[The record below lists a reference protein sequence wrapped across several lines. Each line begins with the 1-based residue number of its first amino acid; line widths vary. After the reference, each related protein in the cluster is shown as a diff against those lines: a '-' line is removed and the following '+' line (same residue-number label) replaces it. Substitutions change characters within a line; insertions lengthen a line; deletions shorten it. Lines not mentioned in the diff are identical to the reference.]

1 MEAETASAPELSFS
15 SLVAHDREKRRRK
28 RVEQKNSSPAP
39 VSLASKRGW
48 TDFVSPASSRTSSK
62 RPTLV
67 GQLREERQTWQQKF
81 NQQDEQLVRLSE
93 RHYDLQKEMQ
103 KKQAEWESNRVHL
116 SQQLQTQTARGDKHC
131 DEVEKYRG
139 ERNEAREERDAIS
152 RNLATLHEEHSRSLA
167 DLTAARATV
176 DQLTKTAAGDLAE
189 CNQLRQSATY
199 QLPQGTV
206 KLQQQAS
213 RSEVLSGST
222 GSLEAAPRHRPA
234 HLRATW
240 AALSDLMHEQKKD
253 VIEAKEFLAAHL
265 TEHPEVDPYPAI
277 YVCVNTMHNELE
289 AFVERWL
296 ATILPVPGTPG
307 LSLAEELPRHPERA
321 EARIVVKQL
330 NTSSPQE
337 ELLAAKEALA
347 MAEKEVELQKQFMTV
362 LSRDTRYGSAL
373 HPWDEECRR
382 YSRTVRGSVCICRH
396 IPRFEPG
403 S

>member
-1 MEAETASAPELSFS
+1 MEK
-15 SLVAHDREKRRRK
+15 D
-28 RVEQKNSSPAP
+28 
-39 VSLASKRGW
+39 
-48 TDFVSPASSRTSSK
+48 
-62 RPTLV
+62 
-67 GQLREERQTWQQKF
+67 
-81 NQQDEQLVRLSE
+81 
-93 RHYDLQKEMQ
+93 
-103 KKQAEWESNRVHL
+103 
-116 SQQLQTQTARGDKHC
+116 
-131 DEVEKYRG
+131 RG

-152 RNLATLHEEHSRSLA
+152 RDLATLREEHSRALA

-176 DQLTKTAAGDLAE
+176 DQLTKTAAGDQAE
-189 CNQLRQSATY
+189 LNQLRQSATY

-213 RSEVLSGST
+213 HSEVLSGST

-240 AALSDLMHEQKKD
+240 AALSDLMREQKKD
-253 VIEAKEFLAAHL
+253 IIKAKEFLAAHL

-289 AFVERWL
+289 AFVEKWL
-296 ATILPVPGTPG
+296 TARLPVPGTPG

-321 EARIVVKQL
+321 ETRTVVEQL

-337 ELLAAKEALA
+337 ELVAAKEALA
-347 MAEKEVELQKQFMTV
+347 VAEKEVELLKHFVTV
-362 LSRDTRYGSAL
+362 RSRDSRHGSAL